1 MKKIFCVTTLV
12 AASLG
17 LSAGASA
24 ADGQVNFEGQ
34 LITEACQVVNN
45 MSNPAEVPLGQVAA
59 SAFTKK
65 GDTASPQ
72 KFILSL
78 RNCPLSASAA
88 QVSFDGNAVIGDN
101 SALALTQVANM
112 ATGVAVQISDTSAVL
127 PLRTPS
133 AAYPLTAIVV
143 NDLAFV
149 ARYVAT
155 SDTVTPGPANAVATF
170 GITYN

>member
-34 LITEACQVVNN
+34 IITEACQVVNN
-45 MSNPAEVPLGQVAA
+45 MSNPAEVALGKVAA
-59 SAFTKK
+59 SALAKK

-78 RNCPLSASAA
+78 KNCPPSVSAA
-88 QVSFDGNAVIGDN
+88 QVSFDGDAATSENN
-101 SALALTQVANM
+101 SLALTQVADM
-112 ATGVAVQISDTSAVL
+112 ATGVGVQISDTSAVL

-133 AAYPLTAIVV
+133 VAYPLTAGVD

-155 SDTVTPGPANAVATF
+155 TDTVTPGPANAVATF
-170 GITYN
+170 SITYN

>member
-17 LSAGASA
+17 LSASASA
-24 ADGQVNFEGQ
+24 ADGHVNFEGQ
-34 LITEACQVVNN
+34 LITDACQVVNN

-59 SAFTKK
+59 TAFAKK
-65 GDTASPQ
+65 GDTASAQ

-78 RNCPLSASAA
+78 KNCPPAVSAA
-88 QVSFDGNAVIGDN
+88 QVSFDGNSVTGDT
-101 SALALTQVANM
+101 SALALTQAANA

-133 AAYPLTAIVV
+133 TAYPLVAGVT

-155 SDTVTPGPANAVATF
+155 ADTVTPGPANAVATF

>member
-17 LSAGASA
+17 LSASASA

-78 RNCPLSASAA
+78 RNCPPSVSAA
-88 QVSFDGNAVIGDN
+88 QVSFDGNAVTGDN

-133 AAYPLTAIVV
+133 AAYPLTAIAV

>member
-1 MKKIFCVTTLV
+1 MKKIFCITTLV

-78 RNCPLSASAA
+78 KNCPPSVSTA
-88 QVSFDGNAVIGDN
+88 QVSFDGNSVTGDSN
-101 SALALTQVANM
+101 SLALTQVASM

-133 AAYPLTAIVV
+133 VAYQLTAGVD
-143 NDLAFV
+143 NNLAFV

-155 SDTVTPGPANAVATF
+155 ADAVTPGPANAVATF
-170 GITYN
+170 GVTYN